1 MKFGS
6 SKQKAELDRVHSF
19 VDASYAIYKDCK
31 GQTGL
36 IIFLGDIAPICIKSW
51 KQKTTG
57 TSSTHSELIA
67 LFDSIRYIMTIKYI
81 VKELTGLDEPVK
93 IAQDNNSTIFIA
105 ENEFVKSNKMKFL
118 RVRYHYI
125 KELID
130 ENEIELYK
138 LRTEDMKS
146 DGLTKPQFGKQF
158 QTFVQHLHIE

>member
-1 MKFGS
+1 
-6 SKQKAELDRVHSF
+6 
-19 VDASYAIYKDCK
+19 
-31 GQTGL
+31 
-36 IIFLGDIAPICIKSW
+36 
-51 KQKTTG
+51 
-57 TSSTHSELIA
+57 
-67 LFDSIRYIMTIKYI
+67 MTIKYI

-93 IAQDNNSTIFIA
+93 IAQDNNSKILIA
-105 ENEFVKSNKMKFL
+105 ENEFIKSNKMKFL
-118 RVRYHYI
+118 RVRYHNI